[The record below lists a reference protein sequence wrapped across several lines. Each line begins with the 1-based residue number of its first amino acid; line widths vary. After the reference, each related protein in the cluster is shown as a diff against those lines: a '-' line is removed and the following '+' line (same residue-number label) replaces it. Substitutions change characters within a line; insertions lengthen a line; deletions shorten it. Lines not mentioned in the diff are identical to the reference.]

1 MDGRATLTMKKSIR
15 GSAAPSSTV
24 NSPSGPITAPW
35 WVTGTVGE
43 GEEVGEGVEVVRT
56 VVSLTEKTILPFLAW
71 YQSLLILVQ
80 LLPGNWLT
88 SIGPYGTLKP

>member
-1 MDGRATLTMKKSIR
+1 M
-15 GSAAPSSTV
+15 

-35 WVTGTVGE
+35 WVTGTVGDR
-43 GEEVGEGVEVVRT
+43 GGVGEGVEVVRT

-80 LLPGNWLT
+80 ALPGNRLT
-88 SIGPYGTLKP
+88 TIGRYGTLKP